1 MGVLNTVT
9 DPDSLL
15 PGIGVNSGLEY
26 GSERTMRLWA
36 MRWYASDLRPG
47 LEKLSPG
54 VILLIKCRPCCS
66 DNGPGLGGHIGF
78 TNRSDGRGVSGGFA
92 YGSVLADVGEP
103 KDSWAGEG
111 RLLSCMSD
119 TEPLRGVLE
128 PDGGGLGVPT
138 ILPYG
143 SHGEGGRDPDDSGE
157 NI

>member
-1 MGVLNTVT
+1 MGHALV
-9 DPDSLL
+9 
-15 PGIGVNSGLEY
+15 
-26 GSERTMRLWA
+26 
-36 MRWYASDLRPG
+36 ASDLWPG

-54 VILLIKCRPCCS
+54 VTLLIKCRPCCS
-66 DNGPGLGGHIGF
+66 DNGPGLGGHIG
-78 TNRSDGRGVSGGFA
+78 SQKGLMVEVCLEALHMGRCW
-92 YGSVLADVGEP
+92 ADVGDP

-111 RLLSCMSD
+111 RLLSCMSG

-143 SHGEGGRDPDDSGE
+143 SHGEEGRDPDDSGE